1 MKTSFKMSCELSSS
15 KHERNSAMSHNALA
29 KELIR
34 EYGMG
39 VRGKEYALEYGARLL
54 FMKRVPIDLFGHD
67 CYAYI
72 AIDFERQID
81 EQERYYRKAVANRR
95 KKKKGNEAEED
106 ETDENDKGYFVLI
119 SSEMLDT
126 SEVMPLYYMRQTIE
140 QTFDFAKNDV
150 ALVPIRTHTDDTF
163 RGHLM
168 LSFMATILLIIV
180 KRVLKTRKKTSELP
194 AIQALIAMRYIKCD
208 VFPRSIVTSEPSK
221 YANLIINELKLS
233 VPGVINL

>member
-1 MKTSFKMSCELSSS
+1 
-15 KHERNSAMSHNALA
+15 
-29 KELIR
+29 
-34 EYGMG
+34 
-39 VRGKEYALEYGARLL
+39 
-54 FMKRVPIDLFGHD
+54 
-67 CYAYI
+67 
-72 AIDFERQID
+72 
-81 EQERYYRKAVANRR
+81 
-95 KKKKGNEAEED
+95 
-106 ETDENDKGYFVLI
+106 
-119 SSEMLDT
+119 MLDT

-150 ALVPIRTHTDDTF
+150 ALVPLRTHTDETF

-168 LSFMATILLIIV
+168 LSFMATVLLITV

-194 AIQALIAMRYIKCD
+194 AVQALKAMRYIKCD